1 MKLNIIGPN
10 CHELETESFRI
21 LFSYGMPVAVLSY
34 VEDYPLPEYHIVDLG
49 NDGSVTTSKHI
60 NRWVKGLP
68 GGARRKEDVVS
79 IDIPEFHATSLGRQV

>member
-21 LFSYGMPVAVLSY
+21 LFSYGTPVAVFSW
-34 VEDYPLPEYHIVDLG
+34 PEYHIVDLG

-60 NRWVKGLP
+60 NRWVKTLP
-68 GGARRKEDVVS
+68 GKTVRKEDIVS